1 MDLNEFFLK
10 QKEAVH
16 QGTRGVLEKIPR
28 DQIGWRAAS
37 GMLSL
42 GEISRH
48 LWMSEEGVR
57 RAALEG
63 KWDYYQKRVPQ
74 GLFAILGE
82 VQSLDEELAQLDRV
96 HQDTLRAV
104 EAFPL
109 ERWEEVR
116 ESAEFNIRRKV
127 AVMLFGINDHHV
139 HHRAQV
145 GTYLRILT
153 GQRASPYAL

>member
-1 MDLNEFFLK
+1 MDMKGFFLE

-16 QGTRGVLEKIPR
+16 QGTRAVLEKIPPG
-28 DQIGWRAAS
+28 QIGWRPAA

-57 RAALEG
+57 LAALEG

-82 VQSLDEELAQLDRV
+82 VKSLDEELAQLERV
-96 HQDTLRAV
+96 HRDTVRAV
-104 EAFPL
+104 QAFPL
-109 ERWEEVR
+109 DRWEELR
-116 ESAEFNIRRKV
+116 ENPEFNIRRKV
-127 AVMLFGINDHHV
+127 AVMLFGINDHQV

-153 GQRASPYAL
+153 GQRASPYAI

>member
-1 MDLNEFFLK
+1 MDLKEFFLK
-10 QKEAVH
+10 QKQAVQ
-16 QGTRGVLEKIPR
+16 QGTLSVLEKIPR
-28 DQIGWRAAS
+28 DQIGWRPAK

-42 GEISRH
+42 GEIARH
-48 LWMSEEGVR
+48 LWMSEEGNR

-63 KWDYYQKRVPQ
+63 KWDYYEKRVPQ

-82 VQSLDEELAQLDRV
+82 VTSLDEELAQLGRV
-96 HQDTLRAV
+96 HGETLRGV

-109 ERWEEVR
+109 ERWDEVR
-116 ESAEFNIRRKV
+116 EHVQFDIRRKV
-127 AVMLFGINDHHV
+127 AIMLFGINDHHV

-153 GQRASPYAL
+153 GQRASPYPL